1 MSTETIRDR
10 HQRVIGTIRTHTDGK
25 QTAYDERF
33 HMLGIYDPKMD
44 LTRDRHFRVFGGG
57 NQLCALILRPRA

>member
-1 MSTETIRDR
+1 MATETIRDC
-10 HQRVIGTIRTHTDGK
+10 HQRVIGLIRTHVDGK

-57 NQLCALILRPRA
+57 NQLSALIRRIRA